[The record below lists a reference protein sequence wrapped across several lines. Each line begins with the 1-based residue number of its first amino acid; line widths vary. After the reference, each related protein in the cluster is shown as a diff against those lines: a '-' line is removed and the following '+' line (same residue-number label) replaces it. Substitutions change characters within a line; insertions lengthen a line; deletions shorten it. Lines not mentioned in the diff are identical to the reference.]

1 MSDRP
6 LRLGQVIE
14 DYCPRCKLLLDH
26 AIQALAGDTIQTV
39 VCKTCMHNH
48 PYRHGRVAKKKSAKA
63 SLFEQILAKKPPTKV
78 ISIPTTKKPSSDE
91 ASRDEASR
99 DEGGDEDEE

>member
-6 LRLGQVIE
+6 LRLGQAIE

-48 PYRHGRVAKKKSAKA
+48 PYRHGRVAKKRSSKA
-63 SLFEQILAKKPPTKV
+63 SLFEQILAKKPPTNV
-78 ISIPTTKKPSSDE
+78 ISVPTTKKP
-91 ASRDEASR
+91 A
-99 DEGGDEDEE
+99 DEGGEDQEEE